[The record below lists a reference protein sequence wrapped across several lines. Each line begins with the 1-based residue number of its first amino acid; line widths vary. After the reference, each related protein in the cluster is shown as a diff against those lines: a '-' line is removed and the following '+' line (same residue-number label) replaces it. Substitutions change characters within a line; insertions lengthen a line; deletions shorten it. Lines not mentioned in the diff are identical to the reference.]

1 MEYVIIEAERT
12 GYEPEQCGETMT
24 VGELIELL
32 EGYDEDTPVYLSH
45 DNGYSY
51 GAINEYNID
60 CTTVED

>member
-51 GAINEYNID
+51 GAINECNID

>member
-60 CTTVED
+60 RTTIED